1 MKNLLK
7 INLPDTSLNSVLTA
21 DDTNAITLLITPL
34 NSQLT
39 GYVITGTLADGSSV
53 TSGEIQPVNGEI
65 QFTLP
70 FAWYSAEGSFTLR
83 LESNEGNSDYFT
95 FDVTSDLTADDDIKI
110 RIISGV
116 FTVSVHTDV
125 RGYALLLSA
134 TDTGTK
140 TIDGNISD
148 FDWIMLEGYFSTT
161 NINESRLIPRSIFE
175 LGHKY
180 YLWSNFDS
188 TVREVSVKYA
198 SDTSVTIADRSAL
211 NVRVYGIN

>member
-7 INLPDTSLNSVLTA
+7 INLPDTTLNSVLTA
-21 DDTNAITLLITPL
+21 DDANEIILLITPL
-34 NSQLT
+34 NSQLS

-70 FAWYSAEGSFTLR
+70 FEWYSAEGTLQLQ
-83 LESNEGNSDYFT
+83 LESNEGNSDYISFN
-95 FDVTSDLTADDDIKI
+95 VTSNLTADDDIKI
-110 RIISGV
+110 RLISGV
-116 FTVSVHTDV
+116 FTVTVHTDSSD
-125 RGYALLLSA
+125 YDLLLQA
-134 TDTGTK
+134 TETGTK
-140 TIDGNISD
+140 TLDGNISD
-148 FDWIMLEGYFSTT
+148 YTFIFLEGYFSTT

-175 LGHKY
+175 LGHTY
-180 YLWSNFDS
+180 YLWSNFGG
-188 TVREVSVKYA
+188 TQREISVKYE